1 MRAIVQRVSR
11 GAVRIQGR
19 LVAEIEGGLAV
30 LVGATHTDG
39 PAEADR
45 LADKIAH
52 LRIMEDAAGKMNL
65 SVLDTGGGVLV
76 VSQFTLYASTRRGR
90 RPDFVAAAPP
100 EVAEPLIERFIRALR
115 AQGVGQVA
123 SGVFGAHMLVEIAND
138 GPVTIILDTAE
149 M

>member
-1 MRAIVQRVSR
+1 VSR
-11 GAVRIQGR
+11 AAVRVQGR
-19 LVAEIEGGLAV
+19 LVAEIGGGLAV
-30 LVGATHTDG
+30 LVGVTHTDG

-65 SVLDTGGGVLV
+65 SVLDTGGGILV

-90 RPDFVAAAPP
+90 RPDFVAAAAP
-100 EVAEPLIERFIRALR
+100 EAAEPLIERFIRALR
-115 AQGVGQVA
+115 AHGVGQVA
-123 SGVFGAHMLVEIAND
+123 PGVFGAHMLVEISND

-149 M
+149 L